1 MTTTN
6 LINAHVRRAV
16 MAVALT
22 ALLVCAAAPAALAIP
37 PGPNAVTAGSSSGH
51 PAAPC

>member
-22 ALLVCAAAPAALAIP
+22 ALVACAATPAALAVP
-37 PGPNAVTAGSSSGH
+37 PGPNAATAGASFGH
-51 PAAPC
+51 PAGPC